1 MKATT
6 KTKSRKVRRT
16 QQERS
21 SETRDKLLQ
30 STIEV
35 LIERGYNGLSLAQV
49 HERAGLSSG
58 ARVHHYRTKA
68 DLVIAATAF
77 AYEKAIEAGRHLA
90 EKSFVDSDPL
100 AGFIADSR
108 TIYFDWPFIVA
119 LEILVPARTDP
130 TLAAKI
136 KPIMERYRN
145 TTNETWRAV
154 FCNAG
159 FSTKEADKILNLT
172 LNLIRGMAINSVWQS
187 DPQHYEEILADWRVL
202 IAAAVTREP
211 RHRGRA

>member
-1 MKATT
+1 MKATA
-6 KTKSRKVRRT
+6 KTKSRRVRRT

-21 SETRDKLLQ
+21 SETREKLLQ

-49 HERAGLSSG
+49 HEQAGLSSG

-90 EKSFVDSDPL
+90 EKSFVGSDPL

-159 FSTKEADKILNLT
+159 FSPKQADRIINLT

-187 DPQHYEEILADWRVL
+187 DPQHYEEILADWRGL

-211 RHRGRA
+211 SHRGRA